1 MGSITKQPMLL
12 SGACNDGIKEAQ
24 GMATIAQKRR
34 VRQAYKRVEKTGDS
48 EQKKRF
54 AALRLATRLSGG
66 KSVSEVVK
74 P

>member
-1 MGSITKQPMLL
+1 
-12 SGACNDGIKEAQ
+12 
-24 GMATIAQKRR
+24 MATIAQKRR